1 MNRLIHCLL
10 AVTLAAGQADAQRI
24 SPTVQSVYDARR
36 VLNDAIE
43 AMGGRAA
50 LSGVRTYASE
60 EIIRRTSRQQGL
72 TPGTASVTAG
82 YRTFALDNQRR
93 RIAELRLLD
102 ITGNQLWDFQTIVT
116 PDTSVFI
123 YWPNLTVASSPRAA
137 WLGDRA
143 ALTRR
148 YLVPL
153 LQTMDRR
160 VSAVRAQPPATLD
173 GRPTDVLG
181 YGDVDGAMLTLYFDR
196 ETHLPTRLEQFLID
210 PAAGDSVLAL
220 AFSDYRKEG
229 ALNLPHRVLEL
240 RPPGSETEYTVQR
253 IAVNQP
259 IDDKAFAI
267 PAGLVPPTAAPAAP
281 NGVVELAMD
290 VYLVPNQYES
300 IFVVF
305 DDYVLV
311 LEGGGSNGQTSN
323 TIDRIRATAP
333 GKPIR
338 YVVATHFHNDHIGG
352 LRNFIAEGS
361 TIVTTKDAVGPIRA
375 LAHAPASHLF
385 PDTLSRAPKEPV
397 IETVDR
403 DRVFRDAHHEV
414 RIHQVGPSPHVAQI
428 LIAQLPKER
437 ILFEGD
443 LLDMPDGQPVAG
455 GDDTRDFAAKVKALG
470 LGFDRIVPVHGIPG
484 PASHLDLSLQRSA
497 ARQQCGT
504 GVRRREACQLADTGA
519 GR

>member
-1 MNRLIHCLL
+1 MNRLIPCL
-10 AVTLAAGQADAQRI
+10 VGVSLAAGPAHAQRP

-36 VLNDAIE
+36 ILNGAID

-50 LSGVRTYASE
+50 LNGVRTFASE
-60 EIIRRTSRQQGL
+60 ETIRRTARQQGL
-72 TPGTASVTAG
+72 TPGAPSVTAG
-82 YRTFALDNQRR
+82 YRTFALDNTRR
-93 RIAELRLLD
+93 RIAELRIMD
-102 ITGNQLWDFQTIVT
+102 ITGNQLWDYQTIVT

-123 YWPNLTVASSPRAA
+123 YWPNLTVISSPRAA

-143 ALTRR
+143 SLSRR
-148 YLVPL
+148 YLLPL

-160 VSAVRAQPPATLD
+160 FSAVRALAPATLD
-173 GRPTDVLG
+173 GRPNEVLA
-181 YGDVDGAMLTLYFDR
+181 YGDVDGAMLTLFFDR

-210 PAAGDSVLAL
+210 PATGDSVLAL

-229 ALNLPHRVLEL
+229 PLNLPHRVVEL

-253 IAVNQP
+253 IAVNEP
-259 IDDKAFAI
+259 MDDKAFAI
-267 PAGLVPPTAAPAAP
+267 PAGLVPPAPAP
-281 NGVVELAMD
+281 TGVVELAKD

-361 TIVTTKDAVGPIRA
+361 TIVTTRDAVAPIRA
-375 LAHAPASHLF
+375 LAHAPASNLL

-414 RIHQVGPSPHVAQI
+414 RLYQVGPSPHVAQI
-428 LIAQLPKER
+428 LVGYLPKER

-443 LLDMPDGQPVAG
+443 LLDIPDGQPIAG
-455 GDDTRDFAAKVKALG
+455 GDDTRDFAAKVRALG
-470 LGFDRIVPVHGIPG
+470 LAFDRIVPVHGIPG
-484 PASHLDLSLQRSA
+484 PASQLELSLRRSA
-497 ARQQCGT
+497 ARERCGT
-504 GVRRREACQLADTGA
+504 GDRRREVCQLADTAA